1 MVVSRTAEKDAKA
14 RAGPGDIAMDLDF
27 SPQDQEFRAEVRAFL
42 EKSYPAELRARQQNE
57 EALTKEDYMS
67 WHRILAE
74 KGWSA
79 PSWPREWGGTDWTP
93 TQRYIWSEEQAKAD
107 TLMILPFGVAML
119 APVIYTFGTEEQKAR
134 FLPGIRDGLVWW
146 CQGYSEPGAGSDL
159 ASLTTRAERITADD
173 GKEYYI
179 VNGQKTWTTLA
190 QFADWGFF
198 LVRTDPNVKPQA
210 GISFLLID
218 MTSPGITVRPI
229 ITLEGGHE
237 VNDVFLDNVK
247 VPVENRIFHENQGW
261 TCAKALLM
269 HERSGIAGVARSK
282 RGLERLR
289 AMATTELGDDG
300 APLLADSFF
309 RRKVADL
316 EIDLTALEFTELRTL
331 AGESSGKGPGPESS
345 ILKIKGTEIQQRLTE
360 LALEAAGHYGA
371 PYLRDISHNI
381 GAIGPDFAHG
391 VAGQYFNTRKT
402 SIYGGSNEIQ
412 RNIIAKLVLGL

>member
-1 MVVSRTAEKDAKA
+1 
-14 RAGPGDIAMDLDF
+14 MDLDF
-27 SPQDQEFRAEVRAFL
+27 SSEDLAFREEARAFIA
-42 EKSYPAELRARQQNE
+42 ESYPAALREKQKSE
-57 EALTKEDYMS
+57 DALTKADYFS
-67 WHRILAE
+67 WHRILAR
-74 KGWSA
+74 KGWA
-79 PSWPREWGGTDWTP
+79 TPSWPKEWGGTGWSP
-93 TQRYIWSEEQAKAD
+93 TQKYIWSEEQARAD
-107 TLMILPFGVAML
+107 TIAILPFGVAML
-119 APVIYTFGTEEQKAR
+119 APVLWTFGDEEQKQR
-134 FLPGIRDGLVWW
+134 FLPDIRDGKTWW

-159 ASLTTRAERITADD
+159 ASLKTKAERIKGDD
-173 GKEYYI
+173 GKEYYL

-198 LVRTDPNVKPQA
+198 LVRTDPAVKPQA

-218 MTSPGITVRPI
+218 MASPGVTVRPI

-261 TCAKALLM
+261 TCAKALLA

-289 AMATTELGDDG
+289 EMSTGERADDSGPLLGD
-300 APLLADSFF
+300 AFF
-309 RRKVADL
+309 RRKLAEL
-316 EIDLTALEFTELRTL
+316 EIDLTALEYTELRTL

-360 LALEAAGHYGA
+360 LTLEAAGHYGA
-371 PYLRDISHNI
+371 PYLRGLPHNF
-381 GAIGPDFAHG
+381 GPVGPESAHG
-391 VAGQYFNTRKT
+391 VAGAYFNTRKT

-412 RNIIAKLVLGL
+412 RNIIAKMVLGL